1 MVDKIATFLEAG
13 CTTPILRFTSPDQRG
28 QLDQFLAEAA
38 PALTKLGARTG
49 AARPVHGLNAMGRAA
64 SCGTASREGP
74 GGPAPELA
82 RASPGSAGP
91 GRRGRWRAR
100 PTRSSS
106 GASFGARSRRGER
119 LTEAQ
124 LGRELGL
131 GKTPI
136 REALVR
142 LIHDRLVRNMPRHG
156 YEVTPITLAD
166 VEDLFRLRRIL
177 EPAAMELAAG
187 RIDPPLRDRL
197 QQLCRA
203 ASYSPGDP
211 KSVDAYRQANHEFH
225 VLVARA
231 SGSPRLAD
239 AIERLE
245 EESDRVFNLGLMF
258 RDRGETVRRVIRRS
272 WRRWWRGTPRVGAP
286 PAVDGIVKAER
297 VIKEALLA
305 SPSIRAA
312 TLTSPPRLAR
322 VRWAAGADDRPGPEP
337 RGLIRDDQAARAC

>member
-1 MVDKIATFLEAG
+1 MRGRRIPAARRAATGPAARAG
-13 CTTPILRFTSPDQRG
+13 V
-28 QLDQFLAEAA
+28 
-38 PALTKLGARTG
+38 GARDSRG
-49 AARPVHGLNAMGRAA
+49 RPGRAA
-64 SCGTASREGP
+64 GSLASEAYALLKRRIIRCEIAP
-74 GGPAPELA
+74 GA
-82 RASPGSAGP
+82 
-91 GRRGRWRAR
+91 
-100 PTRSSS
+100 
-106 GASFGARSRRGER
+106 R

-197 QQLCRA
+197 QRLCRA
-203 ASYSPGDP
+203 ASYAPGDP

-225 VLVARA
+225 ILVARA
-231 SGSPRLAD
+231 SGSRRLAD

-245 EESDRVFNLGLMF
+245 EESDRVFNLGLML
-258 RDRGETVRRVIRRS
+258 RDRGETVRREHQKILAALVAGDAESARRL
-272 WRRWWRGTPRVGAP
+272 
-286 PAVDGIVKAER
+286 AVDGIVKAER

-305 SPSIRAA
+305 SPSLRAA
-312 TLTSPPRLAR
+312 TLTSPLAQAG
-322 VRWAAGADDRPGPEP
+322 VRWAAASR
-337 RGLIRDDQAARAC
+337 